1 VKSGGEQPHE
11 APPRGGCS
19 NQQQRGDQ
27 LTAWSLAP
35 AAGAREHFRHSL
47 ESAAHHS
54 DIESHVHKSEM
65 ASTKRIPKRSI
76 IGARVTVKCVD
87 GFWRPGVVAAMRSSP
102 AATLFPGEKKFS
114 VRLEMI
120 GSVLECREAEIVGP
134 GFLTNLPVDTRLLP
148 GQGVF
153 VTNGGR
159 EVEGQVAEHDF
170 EQDLVEV
177 VAKDI
182 GPITKRLEDI
192 RLMES
197 RKSARLLNTDTD
209 FSRLAD
215 FNIVEQ
221 RKLLKEV
228 PSRRRLHSMSDFHDR
243 KRQKSDVD
251 KSEKRR
257 QRSER
262 GKSSNIEVPTLTSQS
277 RKRRTSESRAEAD
290 SGYASS
296 NGSGF
301 FRNMNEDTNVKE
313 CTAAMVLM
321 NLSASPRDKWL
332 DDYHN
337 MLSLSTATSSEI
349 CSSPITPRPS
359 PATSCSHLPLDED
372 EEPFKRTKRS
382 SVIFECTWRGCFQR
396 DSCQEGIERHV
407 RQHLGLPEP
416 GPDTIRD
423 YEEEFYYTEIEQ
435 DNSYESFNES
445 GSERSGEDHSE
456 NINVDVVSQ
465 EHILAEPSLSPTT
478 VQRESSPEKNISSS
492 SAALGDHIGMV
503 RPSYEAPTTI
513 YVVNSLQTSSPNGG
527 GGGGS
532 KTSQKFLNVPYSLQ
546 GKKFVSIVP
555 KPESEDTTAPN
566 MFKSLAG
573 GLKSD
578 KKCRKVYG
586 IEQKELWCTQCKWKK
601 ACGRFA
607 QT

>member
-1 VKSGGEQPHE
+1 
-11 APPRGGCS
+11 
-19 NQQQRGDQ
+19 
-27 LTAWSLAP
+27 
-35 AAGAREHFRHSL
+35 
-47 ESAAHHS
+47 
-54 DIESHVHKSEM
+54 M

-102 AATLFPGEKKFS
+102 ADSLFPGEKKFS
-114 VRLEMI
+114 VRLE
-120 GSVLECREAEIVGP
+120 GLGTVLECREAEIVGP
-134 GFLTNLPVDTRLLP
+134 GFLSNLPISTRLLP

-170 EQDLVEV
+170 AQDLVEV

-277 RKRRTSESRAEAD
+277 RKRRTSESRAEVD

-301 FRNMNEDTNVKE
+301 FRSAEDTNVKE

-321 NLSASPRDKWL
+321 NLSASPRDKWF

-337 MLSLSTATSSEI
+337 ILSLSSATSEET
-349 CSSPITPRPS
+349 CSTSPITPRPS

-372 EEPFKRTKRS
+372 EEPYKRTKRC

-396 DSCQEGIERHV
+396 DSCQQGIERHV

-416 GPDTIRD
+416 GPDTVRD

-435 DNSYESFNES
+435 DNSNESFNES
-445 GSERSGEDHSE
+445 GSERSGEDGGE
-456 NINVDVVSQ
+456 NINIDVTSQ
-465 EHILAEPSLSPTT
+465 VEQNWASPSSFSPPTP
-478 VQRESSPEKNISSS
+478 VQRESSPEMSSPSSS

-513 YVVNSLQTSSPNGG
+513 YVVNNLQSAA
-527 GGGGS
+527 GGS
-532 KTSQKFLNVPYSLQ
+532 KTGHNFLNVPYSLQ
-546 GKKFVSIVP
+546 GKKLVSIVP
-555 KPESEDTTAPN
+555 KPDSDDATSPN
-566 MFKSLAG
+566 MFKSLAAG

-586 IEQKELWCTQCKWKK
+586 IEQKDMWCTQCKWKK

>member
-1 VKSGGEQPHE
+1 
-11 APPRGGCS
+11 
-19 NQQQRGDQ
+19 
-27 LTAWSLAP
+27 
-35 AAGAREHFRHSL
+35 
-47 ESAAHHS
+47 
-54 DIESHVHKSEM
+54 
-65 ASTKRIPKRSI
+65 
-76 IGARVTVKCVD
+76 
-87 GFWRPGVVAAMRSSP
+87 MRSSP
-102 AATLFPGEKKFS
+102 IEFSGMEKKFS
-114 VRLEMI
+114 VRLE
-120 GSVLECREAEIVGP
+120 GLGTVLECREAEIVGP

-277 RKRRTSESRAEAD
+277 RKRRTSESRAEVD

-301 FRNMNEDTNVKE
+301 FRSAEDTNMSE

-321 NLSASPRDKWL
+321 NLSASPRDKWF

-337 MLSLSTATSSEI
+337 ILSLSNAASSET
-349 CSSPITPRPS
+349 CSTSPITP
-359 PATSCSHLPLDED
+359 
-372 EEPFKRTKRS
+372 
-382 SVIFECTWRGCFQR
+382 
-396 DSCQEGIERHV
+396 
-407 RQHLGLPEP
+407 
-416 GPDTIRD
+416 
-423 YEEEFYYTEIEQ
+423 
-435 DNSYESFNES
+435 
-445 GSERSGEDHSE
+445 
-456 NINVDVVSQ
+456 
-465 EHILAEPSLSPTT
+465 
-478 VQRESSPEKNISSS
+478 
-492 SAALGDHIGMV
+492 
-503 RPSYEAPTTI
+503 
-513 YVVNSLQTSSPNGG
+513 
-527 GGGGS
+527 
-532 KTSQKFLNVPYSLQ
+532 
-546 GKKFVSIVP
+546 
-555 KPESEDTTAPN
+555 
-566 MFKSLAG
+566 
-573 GLKSD
+573 
-578 KKCRKVYG
+578 
-586 IEQKELWCTQCKWKK
+586 
-601 ACGRFA
+601 
-607 QT
+607 